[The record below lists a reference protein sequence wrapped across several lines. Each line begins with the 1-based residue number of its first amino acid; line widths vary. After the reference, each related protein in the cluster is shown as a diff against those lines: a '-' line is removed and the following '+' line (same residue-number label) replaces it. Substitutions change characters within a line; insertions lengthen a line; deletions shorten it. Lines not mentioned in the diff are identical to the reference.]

1 MRRVLLGP
9 DRSRSGLPKSTGCS
23 STPCF
28 NRESGQLLSM
38 MVMLSSSGTIF
49 GASFSS
55 SKNIDG
61 HYLHHHATSYDLFDY
76 VGDKKVRSILYI
88 WLNVLF
94 GPRRQNRLSTRKKTP
109 RGSMGGKKGLFS
121 HSGQSSFRRQDK
133 PSQLASLR

>member
-1 MRRVLLGP
+1 
-9 DRSRSGLPKSTGCS
+9 
-23 STPCF
+23 
-28 NRESGQLLSM
+28 M
-38 MVMLSSSGTIF
+38 MVMLSGSGTIF

-88 WLNVLF
+88 LFLLNVLF
-94 GPRRQNRLSTRKKTP
+94 GPRGQNRLSTRKKTP
-109 RGSMGGKKGLFS
+109 EDPWEEKKGLFS

-133 PSQLASLR
+133 PSQLPRFPQVTHKQERG